1 MFLQKR
7 VLRVSIK
14 MTSTR
19 AFAAMQATPKLQP
32 KVEVSQKKVEDS
44 GTFKVSY
51 SFIDLN

>member
-1 MFLQKR
+1 
-7 VLRVSIK
+7 

-51 SFIDLN
+51 SFIDLI